1 MSSPSAV
8 DDTPS
13 LSSKVSDDDLPR
25 PPKKRARAKQV
36 SFEPVGTPIR
46 CAWEVDVALELAEKH
61 EVAPSALKKSRFRTK
76 IDMGSMSAMNMNM
89 LEVFH
94 ASFNHLEQSDLRSV
108 ISEEF
113 YTIDQQDSDG
123 KQTKLLLW
131 V

>member
-46 CAWEVDVALELAEKH
+46 CAWEVAEKH

-76 IDMGSMSAMNMNM
+76 IDMGSMSAMNMDM